1 MKLNQGDIY
10 LANLD
15 PTKGHEQSGYRP
27 VLVMQN
33 NFLNK
38 NLNTV
43 VVAPLTTNLQAKDKL
58 TTYFLLANET
68 KLKNDSV
75 VLLFQIRT
83 IDKDRLNKKVSSLKT
98 NIFYE
103 IKKQLNFIF

>member
-1 MKLNQGDIY
+1 MRLNQGDIC
-10 LANLD
+10 LANLN
-15 PTKGHEQSGYRP
+15 PAKGHEQSGYRP

-33 NFLNK
+33 DFLNK

-43 VVAPLTTNLQAKDKL
+43 AVAPLTTNLQAKNKL
-58 TTYFLLANET
+58 TTYFLSTEET
-68 KLKNDSV
+68 KLRNDSV

-83 IDKDRLNKKVSSLKT
+83 LDKDLLGKKVSALRVDV
-98 NIFYE
+98 FYE

>member
-1 MKLNQGDIY
+1 MKFRQGDIY
-10 LANLD
+10 LVDLN
-15 PTKGHEQSGYRP
+15 PVKGHEQSGYRP

-43 VVAPLTTNLQAKDKL
+43 IVAPLTTNLQAKGKL
-58 TTYFLLANET
+58 TTFFLSENET
-68 KLKNDSV
+68 KLKKDSV

-83 IDKDRLNKKVSSLKT
+83 IDKNRLKKKISSLKQ
-98 NIFYE
+98 NLFYE
-103 IKKQLNFIF
+103 VKKQLNFIF

>member
-10 LANLD
+10 LANLN

-27 VLVMQN
+27 VLVIQN
-33 NFLNK
+33 DFLNK

-58 TTYFLLANET
+58 TTFFLPVSDT
-68 KLKNDSV
+68 DLKQHSV

-83 IDKDRLNKKVSSLKT
+83 IDKNRLNKKVCTLKA
-98 NIFYE
+98 NIFYDV
-103 IKKQLNFIF
+103 KKQLNFVF